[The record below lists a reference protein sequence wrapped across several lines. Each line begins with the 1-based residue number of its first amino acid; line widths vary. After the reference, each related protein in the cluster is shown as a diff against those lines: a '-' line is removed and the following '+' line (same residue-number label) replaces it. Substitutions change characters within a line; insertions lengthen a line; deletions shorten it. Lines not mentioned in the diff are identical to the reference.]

1 MADPHFPR
9 SLFSFNEFREVFDH
23 SKDGRSGDEQ
33 LLTLTQCRRTAAEY
47 ALSFRTLAAQTTW
60 TEDPLKGH
68 FHKGLNHDLQ
78 TELACRDEGRTLD
91 QFIELTT
98 FSDLDTPRTR
108 APVMTVSDRPEPMQV
123 DTHHISPEERD
134 HHINHQLCLY
144 CSEPGHLRISC
155 PARPRQDYASRV
167 SVPFSHSILRT
178 ALLFLSFSLFPQELY
193 QCVYKCI

>member
-1 MADPHFPR
+1 MAVWRGGRSPFPTFTVFLQR
-9 SLFSFNEFREVFDH
+9 FREVFDH

-98 FSDLDTPRTR
+98 FSDLDAPRH
-108 APVMTVSDRPEPMQV
+108 EP
-123 DTHHISPEERD
+123 
-134 HHINHQLCLY
+134 QL
-144 CSEPGHLRISC
+144 
-155 PARPRQDYASRV
+155 
-167 SVPFSHSILRT
+167 
-178 ALLFLSFSLFPQELY
+178 
-193 QCVYKCI
+193 